1 MVDNILI
8 VIIIAVA
15 FTSICLSTFGTYRI
29 LRKSKNFLSEHTY
42 KIMHNLINALLI
54 ETITIASIIIFPF
67 VFAILYEKVDRS
79 LNAAAI
85 KKICYLI
92 SCCGLPISDVVKLI
106 CVKNYRFD

>member
-1 MVDNILI
+1 M
-8 VIIIAVA
+8 
-15 FTSICLSTFGTYRI
+15 
-29 LRKSKNFLSEHTY
+29 
-42 KIMHNLINALLI
+42 LINPLFI
-54 ETITIASIIIFPF
+54 ETISITLVMIFPF